1 MIKDV
6 ERPQDVVMSIVA
18 KKCGNGSKN
27 KGVKVNRAK
36 GKVTFTEINQWETEN
51 CCRRI
56 IESLMQLQPS
66 L

>member
-1 MIKDV
+1 MIKDI
-6 ERPQDVVMSIVA
+6 ERPNKVMSIAA
-18 KKCGNGSKN
+18 KRCGNSSKN
-27 KGVKVNRAK
+27 KGVKVNPAK

-56 IESLMQLQPS
+56 IENLMKLQPS